1 MNTYLVTQATGRQS
15 QWTIKHLLAA
25 GAKVHAVVRNLEKLP
40 TVLNEANVTVF
51 KGESTD
57 SEAVF
62 EAAQGCKGAFLNTFP
77 YPPGIEAQQA
87 TSIVEACKKAGV
99 ETIVASTTFNT
110 GDKALW
116 DNNVT
121 KEIGLHGY
129 YESKALV
136 EDVVR
141 GAGFQSY
148 TILRPSF
155 IHFDYLLPSV
165 YMNYPTL
172 PIDGTLLHSLDD
184 GVPIAHTDAHDIGK
198 YAAAALQ
205 NPEKF
210 DREEIDLANEFLTP
224 VEVGEILKKASG
236 KDIQVRKRTG
246 LEMEEANDT
255 VGLHK
260 FHAWINTRDLK
271 HGPERTKAVQ
281 AKFGI
286 LFTSLESALQRE
298 NTSLLECL
306 ANVKQG

>member
-1 MNTYLVTQATGRQS
+1 MSTYLVTQATGRQS
-15 QWTIKHLLAA
+15 QWTIRHLLAA
-25 GAKVHAVVRNLEKLP
+25 GAIVHAVVRNPEKLP
-40 TVLNEANVTVF
+40 AILNEANVTVF

-62 EAAQGCKGAFLNTFP
+62 KAAQGCKGAFLNTFP

-87 TSIVEACKKAGV
+87 TTVVEACKKAGV
-99 ETIVASTTFNT
+99 EIIVASTTFNT

-116 DNNVT
+116 DNTVT

-129 YESKALV
+129 YQSKALV
-136 EDVVR
+136 EDIVR
-141 GAGFQSY
+141 GAGFQAY

-172 PIDGTLLHSLDD
+172 PVDGILLHSLDD
-184 GVPIAHTDAHDIGK
+184 EVPIAHTDACDIGK

-205 NPEKF
+205 DPEKF
-210 DREEIDLANEFLTP
+210 GGEEIDLANEFLTP
-224 VEVGEILKKASG
+224 VEAAEILKRVSG
-236 KDIQVRKRTG
+236 KDIQARKRTE
-246 LEMEEANDT
+246 LEMEEASNT

-281 AKFGI
+281 AEFGI
-286 LFTSLESALQRE
+286 PFNSLESAFQRE
-298 NTSLLECL
+298 KAALLECL
-306 ANVKQG
+306 ANVKQA

>member
-1 MNTYLVTQATGRQS
+1 MSTYLITQATGRQS
-15 QWTIKHLLAA
+15 QWTIRHLLAA
-25 GAKVHAVVRNLEKLP
+25 GASVHAVVRNHEKLP
-40 TVLNEANVTVF
+40 AILNEANVTVF

-62 EAAQGCKGAFLNTFP
+62 KAAQGCTGAFLNTFP
-77 YPPGIEAQQA
+77 YPPGLEAQQA
-87 TSIVEACKKAGV
+87 TSVVEACKKAGV

-116 DNNVT
+116 DNTVT

-129 YESKALV
+129 YQSKALV
-136 EDVVR
+136 EDIVR
-141 GAGFQSY
+141 EAGFQAY

-165 YMNYPTL
+165 HMNYPTL
-172 PIDGTLLHSLDD
+172 PVDGILLHSLND
-184 GVPIAHTDAHDIGK
+184 GVVIAHTDACDIGK

-205 NPEKF
+205 DPKKF
-210 DREEIDLANEFLTP
+210 GGEEIDLANEFLTP
-224 VEVGEILKKASG
+224 VEAGEILKKVSG
-236 KDIQVRKRTG
+236 KDIKARKRTE
-246 LEMEEANDT
+246 LEMEEASKT

-286 LFTSLESALQRE
+286 PFNSLESALQRE
-298 NTSLLECL
+298 KVALLECL
-306 ANVKQG
+306 ANVKQA

>member
-1 MNTYLVTQATGRQS
+1 MSTYLVTQATGRQS
-15 QWTIKHLLAA
+15 QWTIRHLLAA
-25 GAKVHAVVRNLEKLP
+25 GANVHAVVRNPETLP
-40 TVLNEANVTVF
+40 AILNEANVTVF

-57 SEAVF
+57 SEAIF
-62 EAAQGCKGAFLNTFP
+62 KAAQGCKGAFLNTFP

-87 TSIVEACKKAGV
+87 TSVVEACKKAGV

-116 DNNVT
+116 DNTVT

-129 YESKALV
+129 YQSKALV
-136 EDVVR
+136 EDIVR
-141 GAGFQSY
+141 GAGFQAY

-172 PIDGTLLHSLDD
+172 PVDGILVHSLND
-184 GVPIAHTDAHDIGK
+184 GVPIAHTDAYDIGK

-205 NPEKF
+205 DPEKF
-210 DREEIDLANEFLTP
+210 GGEEIDLANEFLTP
-224 VEVGEILKKASG
+224 AESGEILKKVSG
-236 KDIQVRKRTG
+236 KDIQARKRTE
-246 LEMEEANDT
+246 LEMEEASNN

-286 LFTSLESALQRE
+286 PLNSLESALQRE
-298 NTSLLECL
+298 KAALLECL
-306 ANVKQG
+306 ANVKQA

>member
-1 MNTYLVTQATGRQS
+1 MSTYLVTQATGRQS
-15 QWTIKHLLAA
+15 QWIIRHLLAA
-25 GAKVHAVVRNLEKLP
+25 GANVHAVVRNPEKLP
-40 TVLNEANVTVF
+40 AILNEANVTVF

-62 EAAQGCKGAFLNTFP
+62 KAAQGCKGAFLNTFP

-87 TSIVEACKKAGV
+87 TTVVEACKKAGV

-110 GDKALW
+110 GDKDLW
-116 DNNVT
+116 DNT

-129 YESKALV
+129 YQSKALV
-136 EDVVR
+136 EDILR
-141 GAGFQSY
+141 GAGFQG
-148 TILRPSF
+148 L
-155 IHFDYLLPSV
+155 

-172 PIDGTLLHSLDD
+172 PVDGIFLHSLND
-184 GVPIAHTDAHDIGK
+184 GVPIAHTDACDIGK

-205 NPEKF
+205 DAEKF
-210 DREEIDLANEFLTP
+210 GGEEIDLANEFLTP
-224 VEVGEILKKASG
+224 LEVGEILKKVSG
-236 KDIQVRKRTG
+236 KDIQARKRTEI
-246 LEMEEANDT
+246 EMEEANNA

-286 LFTSLESALQRE
+286 PFNSLESALQRE
-298 NTSLLECL
+298 KVALLECL
-306 ANVKQG
+306 ANVKQA

>member
-1 MNTYLVTQATGRQS
+1 MSTYLVTQATGRQS
-15 QWTIKHLLAA
+15 QWTIRHLLAA
-25 GAKVHAVVRNLEKLP
+25 GANVHAVVRNPETLP
-40 TVLNEANVTVF
+40 AILNEANVTVF

-57 SEAVF
+57 SEAIF
-62 EAAQGCKGAFLNTFP
+62 KAAQGCKGAFLNTFP

-87 TSIVEACKKAGV
+87 TSVVEACKKAGV

-116 DNNVT
+116 DNTVT

-129 YESKALV
+129 YQSKALV
-136 EDVVR
+136 EDIVR
-141 GAGFQSY
+141 GAGFQAY

-172 PIDGTLLHSLDD
+172 PVDGILVHSLND
-184 GVPIAHTDAHDIGK
+184 GVPIAHTDAYDIGK

-205 NPEKF
+205 DPEKF
-210 DREEIDLANEFLTP
+210 GGEEIDLANEFLTP
-224 VEVGEILKKASG
+224 AESGEILKKVSG
-236 KDIQVRKRTG
+236 KDIQARKRTE
-246 LEMEEANDT
+246 LEMEEASNN

-271 HGPERTKAVQ
+271 HGPQRTKAVQ

-286 LFTSLESALQRE
+286 PLNSLESALQRE
-298 NTSLLECL
+298 KAALLECL
-306 ANVKQG
+306 ANVKQA

>member
-1 MNTYLVTQATGRQS
+1 MSTYLVTQATGRQS
-15 QWTIKHLLAA
+15 QWTIRHLLAA
-25 GAKVHAVVRNLEKLP
+25 GANVHAVVRNPETLP
-40 TVLNEANVTVF
+40 AILNEANVIVF

-57 SEAVF
+57 SEAIF
-62 EAAQGCKGAFLNTFP
+62 KAAQGCKGAFLNTFP

-87 TSIVEACKKAGV
+87 TSVVEACKKAGV
-99 ETIVASTTFNT
+99 ETIVASTTFDT

-116 DNNVT
+116 DNTVT

-129 YESKALV
+129 YQSKALV
-136 EDVVR
+136 EDIVR
-141 GAGFQSY
+141 GAGFQAY

-172 PIDGTLLHSLDD
+172 PVDGILVHSLND
-184 GVPIAHTDAHDIGK
+184 GVPIAHTDAYDVGK

-205 NPEKF
+205 DPEKF
-210 DREEIDLANEFLTP
+210 GGEEIDLANEFLTP
-224 VEVGEILKKASG
+224 AESGEILKKVSG
-236 KDIQVRKRTG
+236 KDIQARKRTE
-246 LEMEEANDT
+246 LEMEEASNN

-281 AKFGI
+281 AKFSI
-286 LFTSLESALQRE
+286 PLNSLESALQRE
-298 NTSLLECL
+298 KAALLECL
-306 ANVKQG
+306 ANVKQA